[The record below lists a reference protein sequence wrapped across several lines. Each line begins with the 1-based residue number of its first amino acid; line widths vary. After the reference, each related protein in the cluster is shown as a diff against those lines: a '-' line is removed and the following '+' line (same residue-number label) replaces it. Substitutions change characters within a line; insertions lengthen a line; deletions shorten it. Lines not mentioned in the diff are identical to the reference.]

1 MFRIPTKTLIKW
13 VFVIT
18 TIILSAIVSVILI
31 VPTEC
36 VNSCNTQYA
45 ERRLLSDLSISNQ
58 IDFVAGRFRRESL
71 IVYRLLSSDFSTS
84 KFSNIR
90 TEALK
95 RDYVKRISVL

>member
-1 MFRIPTKTLIKW
+1 MKILSLFKW

-36 VNSCNTQYA
+36 VNPCNTQYA

-58 IDFVAGRFRRESL
+58 IDFVAGRFRSECGLDKDR
-71 IVYRLLSSDFSTS
+71 R
-84 KFSNIR
+84 
-90 TEALK
+90 
-95 RDYVKRISVL
+95 